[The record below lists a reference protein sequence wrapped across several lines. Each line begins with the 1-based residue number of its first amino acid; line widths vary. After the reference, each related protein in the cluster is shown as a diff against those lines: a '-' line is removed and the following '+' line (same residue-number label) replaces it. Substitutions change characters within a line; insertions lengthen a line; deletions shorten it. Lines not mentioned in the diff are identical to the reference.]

1 MFFLVFAATLEEAP
15 ECPSPTGVAK
25 LVKAQAAGILLGEKK
40 ASEIHV
46 QNVCVSI
53 YSINPEYDMSII

>member
-1 MFFLVFAATLEEAP
+1 VFAAAHIGVHIVGHPTTHRATP
-15 ECPSPTGVAK
+15 ECPSPTGIAK
-25 LVKAQAAGILLGEKK
+25 FVKAQAAGILLREKK

-53 YSINPEYDMSII
+53 YQS